1 MDCFLSKKQNKKLT
15 YNHSELLR
23 KYVRKFKYLLK
34 TAYSVQLFSINI
46 LGAKAWVKGVANSP
60 CEPLR
65 KPKTITFCGHVE
77 YARPISKNEN
87 ELT

>member
-34 TAYSVQLFSINI
+34 TAYLVQLFSINT
-46 LGAKAWVKGVANSP
+46 LGAKAWVKGAASSP

-65 KPKTITFCGHVE
+65 KPKTVTFCGHVE
-77 YARPISKNEN
+77 YARPINPIKNK
-87 ELT
+87 LT